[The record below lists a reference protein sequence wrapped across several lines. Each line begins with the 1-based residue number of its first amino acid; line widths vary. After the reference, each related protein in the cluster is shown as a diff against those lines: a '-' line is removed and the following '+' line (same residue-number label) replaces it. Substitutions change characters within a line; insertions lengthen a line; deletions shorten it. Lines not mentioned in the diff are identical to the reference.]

1 VESGGGGA
9 DIGPLLDH
17 GVLIAE
23 LIPDDTAYFD
33 VHHTEND
40 TLEQVDPATLPV
52 NVAAWATTAWV
63 AASIFS

>member
-1 VESGGGGA
+1 MRK
-9 DIGPLLDH
+9 H
-17 GVLIAE
+17 GWPGLE
-23 LIPDDTAYFD
+23 LTQDGTRYFD

-63 AASIFS
+63 AAQSGVGWGPIQV